1 MGEAGLFVRR
11 AIPGEYG
18 VRRILA
24 FLFLAACAAL
34 PQTTVPEAQ
43 QRLFDQGERALAEGR
58 YAEAEAAYE
67 KLRQL
72 EPGMAEVYGRLG
84 LIYYQRRKYAQ
95 AVPVLRQAL
104 KLKPSLPN
112 TDVLLAMC
120 LSELGKYD
128 EALPGLERGFRRAA
142 DPALKRMTGLELQRT
157 YTGLSRDAKAAEV
170 ALELSRLYPDD
181 PEVLYQTGRI
191 YGNYAYLSIVRLS
204 QVAPNSVWAHQAAGE
219 AYQSEGN
226 HELAIHEYRQALAIS
241 PSHLGIHYRIGR
253 SLLLQARK
261 TTAPDQAVPEALQE
275 FEQELRLDPSN
286 ANAAYELGEA
296 YRKSGEFQKAQQYFE
311 SALKYYPDF
320 EEAQLGLGRL
330 LFALGK
336 PDLALPHLQKA
347 ASLNAENEVTQY
359 QLSQVLG
366 ALGRDEERRKALA
379 EFRRLQGRK
388 AEQGRDL
395 LSPRDVTRQELDK
408 NAEAR

>member
-11 AIPGEYG
+11 AIRGEYG

-58 YAEAEAAYE
+58 YAEAQAAYE

-84 LIYYQRRKYAQ
+84 LIYYQRKKYAE

-128 EALPGLERGFRRAA
+128 EAMPGLEKGFHRAA
-142 DPALKRMTGLELQRT
+142 DPALKRMTGLELQRS
-157 YTGLSRDAKAAEV
+157 YTGLHRDDKAVEV
-170 ALELSRLYPDD
+170 ALELTRLYPND
-181 PEVLYQTGRI
+181 PEILYQTGRI
-191 YGNYAYLSIVRLS
+191 YGNYAYLNIVKLS
-204 QVAPNSVWAHQAAGE
+204 MVAPDSVWAHLATGE
-219 AYQSEGN
+219 AYESEGN
-226 HELAIHEYRQALAIS
+226 YELAVREYRQVLAIA
-241 PSHLGIHYRIGR
+241 PAHLGIHYRIGR
-253 SLLLQARK
+253 ALLLQARK
-261 TTAPDQAVPEALQE
+261 TTAPDRNVLGAMDE
-275 FEQELRLDPSN
+275 FEQELRRDPTN

-296 YRKSGEFQKAQQYFE
+296 YRKSGDFEKAQQYFE

-320 EEAQLGLGRL
+320 EEARLGLGRL
-330 LFALGK
+330 LLALGK
-336 PDLALPHLQKA
+336 PEQALPHLRKA
-347 ASLNAENEVTQY
+347 AALNPDNEVTQY
-359 QLSQVLG
+359 QLSQVFA
-366 ALGRDEERRKALA
+366 ALGQTGEQQKALA
-379 EFRRLQGRK
+379 EFRRIQNRK
-388 AEQGRDL
+388 AHEPNEL
-395 LSPRDVTRQELDK
+395 LSPREVTKQELEP
-408 NAEAR
+408 ATAR